1 MYHNFFVHSSVH
13 GHLGCF
19 HVLAVVNSAAMN
31 SGIHVS
37 FSILVSSGYMPR
49 SGIAGSYGGNVIVLF
64 VYVLKQF
71 VFFPPKVWNLK
82 IFMIMETK
90 KLIGKPLQP
99 ARPVHHLSSPPG
111 AVFPFNFQNEY
122 PCNTQYLQSG
132 VSRCKTN
139 GMQAFSQGLNEQQH
153 HSPVKKER
161 IKYSRDFLL
170 KLSSV
175 SICRKKPDF
184 LPDHPIVLQKPE
196 NHQSFK

>member
-1 MYHNFFVHSSVH
+1 
-13 GHLGCF
+13 
-19 HVLAVVNSAAMN
+19 
-31 SGIHVS
+31 
-37 FSILVSSGYMPR
+37 
-49 SGIAGSYGGNVIVLF
+49 
-64 VYVLKQF
+64 
-71 VFFPPKVWNLK
+71 
-82 IFMIMETK
+82 MIMETK

-99 ARPVHHLSSPPG
+99 ARPVRHLSSPPG
-111 AVFPFNFQNEY
+111 AGFPFNFQNEY

-184 LPDHPIVLQKPE
+184 LPDHPIILQKPE
-196 NHQSFK
+196 NNQSFK

>member
-1 MYHNFFVHSSVH
+1 
-13 GHLGCF
+13 
-19 HVLAVVNSAAMN
+19 
-31 SGIHVS
+31 
-37 FSILVSSGYMPR
+37 
-49 SGIAGSYGGNVIVLF
+49 
-64 VYVLKQF
+64 
-71 VFFPPKVWNLK
+71 
-82 IFMIMETK
+82 MIMETK

-99 ARPVHHLSSPPG
+99 ARPVRHLTSPPEFKNRRKRLLIDCESIIYQTNKG

-122 PCNTQYLQSG
+122 SCNTQCLQSG

-139 GMQAFSQGLNEQQH
+139 GMQAFSQGHNEQQQH
-153 HSPVKKER
+153 QSPVKKER

-184 LPDHPIVLQKPE
+184 LPDHPIVLKKPE

>member
-1 MYHNFFVHSSVH
+1 
-13 GHLGCF
+13 
-19 HVLAVVNSAAMN
+19 
-31 SGIHVS
+31 
-37 FSILVSSGYMPR
+37 
-49 SGIAGSYGGNVIVLF
+49 
-64 VYVLKQF
+64 
-71 VFFPPKVWNLK
+71 
-82 IFMIMETK
+82 METK

-99 ARPVHHLSSPPG
+99 ARPVRHLTSPPG

-122 PCNTQYLQSG
+122 TCNTQCLQSG
-132 VSRCKTN
+132 VSRACVSLLNFCLDDLSIACKTN

-153 HSPVKKER
+153 QSSVKKER

-196 NHQSFK
+196 NNQSFK